1 MMVEHAPE
9 QEPGDGPASN
19 FLRAGRSLVGSLI
32 AVLQTR
38 IELISTEIEEEWLR
52 IAALVMI
59 GLAAL
64 FCAGM
69 AIILLVALVV
79 AAFWDSHR
87 LLAIG
92 LLAGAFFLAT
102 LLFWRSLLLRYQAKP
117 RLFSASLDELRKD
130 QALVSGAAR

>member
-1 MMVEHAPE
+1 MTVERASE
-9 QEPGDGPASN
+9 QESGDGPASN
-19 FLRAGRSLVGSLI
+19 FLRAGQSLAASLI

-38 IELISTEIEEEWLR
+38 IELLSTEIEEEWLR

-69 AIILLVALVV
+69 AIILLVALIV
-79 AAFWDSHR
+79 AAFWDSYR

-92 LLAGAFFLAT
+92 FLAGAFFMVGLV
-102 LLFWRSLLLRYQAKP
+102 FWRSLLMRYQAKP